1 MTTINFND
9 IPLQVPL
16 VEDITKKMPTSFEDF
31 VQQEQ
36 KRIQEENAIK
46 GAKGDL
52 PVQGSSANMAN
63 KVASIATEKKAK
75 RMKKDKQAK
84 AKQAIADAIALT
96 SRAAEK
102 NSSNSVL
109 PGGATATEDEID
121 AAMKKQKDLPV
132 GNSKEERKK
141 RRLVRNRVSAQ
152 LHRERKKKYISALE
166 TKVKEQNEQLLHLGK
181 IIQAMNMQL
190 QSLQNAANKNL
201 CPSCA
206 SSGSDS
212 SIPFSNSDTGSSCNS
227 SPLLGSESDD
237 LDYDRATASTSARGL
252 KSADIVLA
260 TSRSDAK
267 WVESSVKTSTRQI
280 FKGCEQKVQETTIS
294 STHNRD
300 SIARMPTSTE
310 KGKLEL
316 MDENADALTN
326 SSDEDLQLYADA
338 LLNPVVLGDGQT
350 DGLRLERKPSFDTS
364 FLFDNDVDSFRD
376 EFDNELIDC
385 CSTASIVNALDVQL
399 TDTQEDLTRQ
409 QDGNK
414 SRKKRKHNNGTAAML
429 FGMFFACAFF
439 GSYIGG
445 VVPHSG
451 ALVGIPSVITAKS
464 TPLLGDGGMKS
475 VQSATTN
482 KEISSRR
489 RRRRLLSSDVTM
501 NASEVNSAQAMKKRN
516 SDEKAIAL
524 WQNILHDM
532 KSSPPVKYPL
542 VRNSDVKQLLLKIG
556 NFTHSY
562 ESSKGTSSKGAMFRK
577 KRSLRAGYNN
587 AVAESFLGSESNR
600 TLVRYDEDGG
610 KLDVNLNSAYARGMS
625 NTNASFML
633 CPKPYGTLAH
643 TDAQKASASSS
654 MYRADGNGKKHFDH
668 IPNTFMYDDIKVN
681 RELIL
686 LMPSTSLGGKTGPE
700 TNQQW
705 DGQWVQVDAI
715 VRGVRPAAGLS
726 GFKAIAG
733 SQ

>member
-1 MTTINFND
+1 
-9 IPLQVPL
+9 
-16 VEDITKKMPTSFEDF
+16 
-31 VQQEQ
+31 
-36 KRIQEENAIK
+36 
-46 GAKGDL
+46 
-52 PVQGSSANMAN
+52 
-63 KVASIATEKKAK
+63 
-75 RMKKDKQAK
+75 
-84 AKQAIADAIALT
+84 
-96 SRAAEK
+96 
-102 NSSNSVL
+102 
-109 PGGATATEDEID
+109 
-121 AAMKKQKDLPV
+121 
-132 GNSKEERKK
+132 
-141 RRLVRNRVSAQ
+141 
-152 LHRERKKKYISALE
+152 
-166 TKVKEQNEQLLHLGK
+166 
-181 IIQAMNMQL
+181 MNTQL
-190 QSLQNAANKNL
+190 QQLQNAANKNL

-212 SIPFSNSDTGSSCNS
+212 SIPFSNSDTGSSCNG

-237 LDYDRATASTSARGL
+237 LDYDRATTSTSASGL

-260 TSRSDAK
+260 TSRSDSK
-267 WVESSVKTSTRQI
+267 WVESSVATSTRKI
-280 FKGCEQKVQETTIS
+280 FKECEQKVQETTIS
-294 STHNRD
+294 RTHKRD
-300 SIARMPTSTE
+300 SVAPMPTSTE
-310 KGKLEL
+310 KGKVEL

-338 LLNPVVLGDGQT
+338 LLDPVVLVEGQSDGMKHAHT
-350 DGLRLERKPSFDTS
+350 DALRLERKPSFDTS
-364 FLFDNDVDSFRD
+364 FLFDNDVDRFGD
-376 EFDNELIDC
+376 EFDNELLDC
-385 CSTASIVNALDVQL
+385 CDTASMVNALDVQL
-399 TDTQEDLTRQ
+399 TDDQDDITRQ
-409 QDGNK
+409 QDGEK
-414 SRKKRKHNNGTAAML
+414 SRKKRKRNNGTAAML

-451 ALVGIPSVITAKS
+451 ALVGIPSAITAKS
-464 TPLLGDGGMKS
+464 TPLLGDGGVTFM
-475 VQSATTN
+475 QSATEN
-482 KEISSRR
+482 NEISSRR

-501 NASEVNSAQAMKKRN
+501 NASEVNSAQVMKKAK

-532 KSSPPVKYPL
+532 KSSPPVEYPL
-542 VRNSDVKQLLLKIG
+542 VGDSDVKQLLLRIG

-562 ESSKGTSSKGAMFRK
+562 ETSKGTSSSGAMLRK
-577 KRSLRAGYNN
+577 KRSLRAGYKN
-587 AVAESFLGSESNR
+587 AVAGSFLGSESNR
-600 TLVRYDEDGG
+600 TLVRYDDHGG
-610 KLDVNLNSAYARGMS
+610 KLDVNLNSVYARGML
-625 NTNASFML
+625 NMNASFML

-654 MYRADGNGKKHFDH
+654 MYRAGGNGKKHFDH